1 MKSKKYCGTRKSIAK
16 LKRQNL
22 IDKIRHYR
30 DNWEKLTKRSMDQ
43 DDEYLKTLTVKELKN
58 IMEFYTSDE
67 CKSNIDAWIPK
78 EEHKIKTRK
87 TRKIV
92 KTPKVKREKKCQKQT
107 LKKYITRKSPP
118 YPANECKED
127 IKIGNDG
134 LYYKSQ
140 PNKNGIYRWV
150 KYQGL

>member
-1 MKSKKYCGTRKSIAK
+1 MKSKKYCGTRKSITK
-16 LKRQNL
+16 LNRQKL
-22 IDKIRHYR
+22 IDKIRDYR

-43 DDEYLKTLTVKELKN
+43 DDEYLKTLTIKELKN

-67 CKSNIDAWIPK
+67 CKSNIDAWIPI
-78 EEHKIKTRK
+78 EEHNIIKTCKTRK
-87 TRKIV
+87 TK
-92 KTPKVKREKKCQKQT
+92 KEKKCQKQT
-107 LKKYITRKSPP
+107 LKKYVARKSPP